1 MTDNEHKLIELIREN
16 DNPEEAII
24 TAVETILS
32 FLGQHEPSQEPSVA
46 CLRGQ
51 A

>member
-1 MTDNEHKLIELIREN
+1 MTDNELRLIEIIREN

-24 TAVETILS
+24 KAVSIITS
-32 FLGQHEPSQEPSVA
+32 FLEQLQSFEEPSVA

>member
-1 MTDNEHKLIELIREN
+1 MTENELKLIELIREN
-16 DNPEEAII
+16 DNPEEAIL
-24 TAVETILS
+24 TAVSIITS
-32 FLGQHEPSQEPSVA
+32 FLEQSQSFEEPFVA

>member
-1 MTDNEHKLIELIREN
+1 MTENELKLIELIREN

-24 TAVETILS
+24 TAVNILTLFLEQLGS
-32 FLGQHEPSQEPSVA
+32 FEGQAPA
-46 CLRGQ
+46 DLRGH